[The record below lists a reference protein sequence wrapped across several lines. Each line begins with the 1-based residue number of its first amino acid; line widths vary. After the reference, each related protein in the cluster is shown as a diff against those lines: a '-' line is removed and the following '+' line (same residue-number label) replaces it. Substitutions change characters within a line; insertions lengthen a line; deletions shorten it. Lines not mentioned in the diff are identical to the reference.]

1 MKNKLAII
9 MPVFNEVDRLPL
21 TFEKISKWLETKP
34 SNIDL
39 DINIIDDGSTDGTVD
54 YLNKFKEFKINIIL
68 KKHSGLMSTIFYG
81 CEKVKADF
89 YVLLAADLPVS
100 LTFLNKFIDH
110 LDDWDIIQGSRY
122 LDHNLNSI
130 SHKRPISR
138 AILSTTL
145 STLFQIFFKCEVK
158 DPQIDFKIF
167 NKRIINQ
174 IIPKLKLK
182 HDGLKMTEILIRAF
196 AEDLKI
202 LEIKTDYTYTKSNRL
217 VPGINFKELHS
228 FLFTATSCFL
238 AFINLIFIYRGEFKN
253 KNVKKN
259 PLRFL

>member
-21 TFEKISKWLETKP
+21 TFKKISEWLKTRP
-34 SNIDL
+34 TNIDL

-54 YLNKFKEFKINIIL
+54 FLNKFKEFNINIIL
-68 KKHSGLMSTIFYG
+68 RKHSGLMSTIFYG
-81 CEKVKADF
+81 CEKVTADF
-89 YVLLAADLPVS
+89 YVLLTADLPVS
-100 LTFLNKFIDH
+100 LNFLNKFIGH
-110 LDDWDIIQGSRY
+110 LHDYDIIQGSRY

-145 STLFQIFFKCEVK
+145 SVLFQIFFKCEVK

-167 NKRIINQ
+167 NKKIINQ

-182 HDGLKMTEILIRAF
+182 HDGLKMTEVLIRAF

-202 LEIKTDYTYTKSNRL
+202 LEIKTDYTYIKSNRL
-217 VPGINFKELHS
+217 VPEMNFKELHS
-228 FLFTATSCFL
+228 FFFTATSCFF
-238 AFINLIFIYRGEFKN
+238 AFISLIFIYKSEFRN